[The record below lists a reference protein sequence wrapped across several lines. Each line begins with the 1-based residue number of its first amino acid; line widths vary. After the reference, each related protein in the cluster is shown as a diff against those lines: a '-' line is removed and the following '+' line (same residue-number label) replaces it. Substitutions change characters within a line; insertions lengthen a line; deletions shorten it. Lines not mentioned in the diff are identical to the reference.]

1 MNLKFLIDL
10 IPAKARKYVYA
21 ILTIVVFIY
30 GVWQAAGGDWGQ
42 FIVSLVTSAVGTL
55 ATANTDVDPED
66 RPEEGE

>member
-21 ILTIVVFIY
+21 ILAIAVFVY
-30 GVWQAAGGDWGQ
+30 GVWQAADGNWGQ
-42 FIVSLVTSAVGTL
+42 FIVSLVTSAVSTL
-55 ATANTDVDPED
+55 ATANTDVGPED

>member
-21 ILTIVVFIY
+21 ILTVGVLLY
-30 GVWQAAGGDWGQ
+30 GVWQAADGNWGQ

-55 ATANTDVDPED
+55 ATANTNVDPED
-66 RPEEGE
+66 HPEGE